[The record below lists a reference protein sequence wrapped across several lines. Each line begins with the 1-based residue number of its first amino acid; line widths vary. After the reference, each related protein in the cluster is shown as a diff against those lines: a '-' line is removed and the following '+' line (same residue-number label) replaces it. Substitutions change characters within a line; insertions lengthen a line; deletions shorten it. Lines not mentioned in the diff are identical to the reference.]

1 MSIRFKSRLALGS
14 AVLALSAAPVIAQS
28 QNQTSTSS
36 DGVEKVIVTASPLAK
51 NRDQFATLVGTAD
64 RDDLAREGG
73 LNIADALTQIPGVNS
88 TSFAV
93 GAGRPVIRGFDASR
107 VRVLENGLGSF
118 DVSDLSPDHGVPI
131 DPLAL
136 QRIEIVRG
144 PATLRYG
151 SQAIGGVVNALNNRI
166 PSALGSKPFS
176 GEVHFAGGRVDSS
189 SEIALLAD
197 GHFGNFAWHLDGL
210 KQDRDDY
217 DIPIAPGVMT
227 NTAADGLGYSAGGS
241 FVGSQGHIGGAYVR
255 FESEYGI
262 PAEDAFIDMEQDKGL
277 FAAEWRDP
285 FLGFTA
291 FRVNAGV
298 SDYKHD
304 EVVEG
309 EGVAST
315 FLDEQY
321 EMRSE
326 LVHGA
331 LGPFSGAALGV
342 QVQRRDFSALGEGE
356 DFLAPTTTDSF
367 GLYGFVEAPLGERLT
382 LELGARYETT
392 EVEGTPISD
401 VFTNRAF
408 EPVSAS
414 GGLVFK
420 ASEDL
425 TFGLSAVYAE
435 RAPNQ
440 VELYARGPHE
450 ATGTF
455 EIGNP
460 AIDIEKALNLEANAR
475 LSLPRVTA
483 ELTFFHTDFEGFVF
497 GDLTGNSYDED
508 GNFFPDDSA
517 DFLEL
522 LYVQRDATFMG
533 GEFHAAVLLGAIE
546 HGEFNLDLTADV
558 VEAEFDGGGNVPR
571 IPPVRLGGGVRF
583 EGPIVDAYVR
593 VQHAFDQ
600 DDVAANETPTD
611 GYTRLDAGLTWHAA
625 KRPDGTEINLSLIG
639 RNLTDEEIRNHVA
652 FNKDEVVMPGRDVRV
667 VLSMKY

>member
-1 MSIRFKSRLALGS
+1 LCAGLGFS
-14 AVLALSAAPVIAQS
+14 AVAAAQNEPPVVAK
-28 QNQTSTSS
+28 
-36 DGVEKVIVTASPLAK
+36 VEKIVVTASPIAK
-51 NRDQFATLVGTAD
+51 SRDQFATVVGVAD
-64 RDDLAREGG
+64 RDDVTKEGG
-73 LNIADALTQIPGVNS
+73 LSIADSVAQIPGVT
-88 TSFAV
+88 TSGFAV

-107 VRVLENGLGSF
+107 VRILENGLGSF

-136 QRIEIVRG
+136 QRVEVVRG

-166 PSALGSKPFS
+166 PSTLGKKPFS
-176 GEVHFAGGRVDSS
+176 GELHFAGGMVDSS

-197 GHFGNFAWHLDGL
+197 GHFGDFAWHVDGV
-210 KQDRDDY
+210 KQGRDDY
-217 DIPIAPGVMT
+217 DIPITPGVMT

-241 FVGSQGHIGGAYVR
+241 FIGSMGYIGGAYVR

-262 PAEDAFIDMEQDKGL
+262 PGEDAFIDMEQDKGL

-291 FRVNAGV
+291 FRLNAGI
-298 SDYKHD
+298 SAYTHD

-321 EMRSE
+321 EIRGE

-331 LGPFSGAALGV
+331 LGPLSGSALGV
-342 QVQRRDFSALGEGE
+342 QVQQRDFSALGEGE
-356 DFLAPTTTDSF
+356 DFLSPTATRSF
-367 GLYGFVEAPLGERLT
+367 GLYGFVEAPFGDRLMF
-382 LELGARYETT
+382 ELGARYENT

-401 VFTNRAF
+401 VITRREFG
-408 EPVSAS
+408 PVSTSA
-414 GGLVFK
+414 GLVFK
-420 ASEDL
+420 TSDDL
-425 TFGLSAVYAE
+425 TFGFTAAYAE

-455 EIGNP
+455 EIGDP
-460 AIDIEKALNLEANAR
+460 TIGIEEALNLEANAR

-483 ELTFFHTDFEGFVF
+483 ELTIFHTSFDGFVS
-497 GDLTGNSYDED
+497 GQLTGNSYDED

-522 LYVQRDATFMG
+522 LYTQRDATFTG
-533 GEFHAAVLLGAIE
+533 GEFHAAILLGALE
-546 HGEFNLDLTADV
+546 EGEFTLDLLADV
-558 VEAEFDGGGNVPR
+558 VDAEFDAGGNIPR

-583 EGPIVDAYVR
+583 EGPIVDAYVKLT
-593 VQHAFDQ
+593 HAFEQ

-611 GYTRLDAGLTWHAA
+611 GYTRFDAGVTWHAA
-625 KRPDGTEINLSLIG
+625 RRDDGTVVDLSLIG

-652 FNKDEVVMPGRDVRV
+652 FNKDAVVMPGADVRLV
-667 VLSMKY
+667 VSLRY